1 MKAVCLGLKPGAAGW
16 KSQPNPLNYGG
27 TPHFC
32 FLPNP
37 LRNLLFKSD
46 VVVCM
51 TVNKHNLLDETFF
64 PTKKLFKSTKWH
76 SQVKIYLYQ
85 NVFRAKNRLWNRFA
99 TFDHFLQ
106 KKKNFGT
113 KNPFQNVLTKGS
125 FTLAVFDAAVC
136 GRWLSWHREIEKF
149 LPLHSCSLLQNPQTT
164 AASVND
170 SLQQVNN
177 V

>member
-32 FLPNP
+32 FLPDP

-64 PTKKLFKSTKWH
+64 PTKNIFNHFKA
-76 SQVKIYLYQ
+76 
-85 NVFRAKNRLWNRFA
+85 NE
-99 TFDHFLQ
+99 
-106 KKKNFGT
+106 
-113 KNPFQNVLTKGS
+113 S
-125 FTLAVFDAAVC
+125 FVVGQSRKAAVKMY
-136 GRWLSWHREIEKF
+136 W
-149 LPLHSCSLLQNPQTT
+149 QAT
-164 AASVND
+164 A
-170 SLQQVNN
+170 
-177 V
+177 